1 MTAAEFR
8 ESAPGSPVDYVYTD
22 VSVLHEE
29 RSAFQ
34 EIAVLEHPIL
44 GKMLI
49 LDGVVQL
56 TEHDEF
62 LYHEMLVHPALMTH
76 PDPVNVLIVGGGDGG
91 SLREVLKHE
100 TVGRVT
106 VAEIDRR
113 VVDVS
118 RDFLPALSA
127 GFADPRTEVVFE
139 DGAALLED
147 RSRRFEV
154 VIVDST
160 DPVGPAERLFS
171 DHFYRSAARSLS
183 PDGVFVTQSESLL
196 YHASFVAEVLGR
208 LGNWF
213 PIVDCYGQALA
224 MYPGNWWAFAIATMG
239 PRPRNPGTA
248 NRIDTRYYSR
258 EAHRRAFLARSALK
272 RLRAG
277 QSPWR
282 GTSAEA

>member
-8 ESAPGSPVDYVYTD
+8 EHAPGSPVDYVYTD
-22 VSVLHEE
+22 VRVLHEE

-34 EIAVLEHPIL
+34 EIKVIEHPVL
-44 GKMLI
+44 GRMLI

-76 PDPVNVLIVGGGDGG
+76 PGPVNVLIVGGGDGG
-91 SLREVLKHE
+91 SLREVLKHR
-100 TVGRVT
+100 TVRRVT

-118 RDFLPALSA
+118 IDFLPSLSA
-127 GFADPRTEVVFE
+127 GFADPRTEVVFG

-147 RSRRFEV
+147 RSRRFDV

-171 DHFYRSAARSLS
+171 DDFYRSAARSLS
-183 PDGVFVTQSESLL
+183 ADGVFVTQSESLL
-196 YHASFVAEVLGR
+196 YHAGFVAEVLGR

-239 PRPRNPGTA
+239 PRPRKPRTTG
-248 NRIDTRYYSR
+248 RLDTRYYTR
-258 EAHRRAFLARSALK
+258 EAHRKAFLARSALR

-277 QSPWR
+277 RSPWP
-282 GTSAEA
+282 GASAEV

>member
-8 ESAPGSPVDYVYTD
+8 ESAPGSPVDYVYTN

-100 TVGRVT
+100 TVERVT

-118 RDFLPALSA
+118 RDAPLENYPVIQGVSDLVTGATI
-127 GFADPRTEVVFE
+127 REVAIE
-139 DGAALLED
+139 YGRAKAAITFWGMGMSQHVHGTD
-147 RSRRFEV
+147 NCRSIISLCLMTGNIGR
-154 VIVDST
+154 
-160 DPVGPAERLFS
+160 PGCGPHSQTGQPNAMGERLTGG
-171 DHFYRSAARSLS
+171 L
-183 PDGVFVTQSESLL
+183 T
-196 YHASFVAEVLGR
+196 GR
-208 LGNWF
+208 LPFNEGLKNVKHRKWVASQWGI
-213 PIVDCYGQALA
+213 PEARLA
-224 MYPGNWWAFAIATMG
+224 T
-239 PRPRNPGTA
+239 PRPHQP
-248 NRIDTRYYSR
+248 
-258 EAHRRAFLARSALK
+258 
-272 RLRAG
+272 
-277 QSPWR
+277 
-282 GTSAEA
+282 